1 MDCGVTCFL
10 LRMAIGAEGQFDA
23 VQVDRG
29 AIRAIG
35 SSVLCPLEVLQP
47 AVFVALAFVH
57 I

>member
-1 MDCGVTCFL
+1 MANGV
-10 LRMAIGAEGQFDA
+10 GGQFDLG
-23 VQVDRG
+23 QVDLG

-47 AVFVALAFVH
+47 VVFVGAAAALACVH